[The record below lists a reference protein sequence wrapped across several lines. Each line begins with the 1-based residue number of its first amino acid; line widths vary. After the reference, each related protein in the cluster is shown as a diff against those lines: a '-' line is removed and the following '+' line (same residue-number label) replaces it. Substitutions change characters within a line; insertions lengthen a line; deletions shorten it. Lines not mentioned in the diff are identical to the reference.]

1 MEGGARLVDI
11 TNTQSLPYPDCNDP
25 GDGALDLQVLA
36 EAIDAKLVDAFANFR
51 AIVNRPAFI
60 VGLLANQTGF
70 ASGSTADIVWDNV
83 IWDSTTIGVG
93 VGSGITFTDPGYWM
107 LGCWISSVPSG
118 GVTANSKLL
127 IRMSYRG
134 DLYIPVGGVHTE
146 STAAANFQSN
156 TGGED
161 IVVTQLVRQEYDGV
175 ALPGTGGG
183 SVTINLSH
191 GNVASTLT
199 VNSTSLVWGFKVCNL
214 EDM

>member
-1 MEGGARLVDI
+1 MDI

-51 AIVNRPAFI
+51 AVVNRPAFI
-60 VGLLANQTGF
+60 VGLSANQTGF
-70 ASGSTADIVWDNV
+70 ASGSTADITWDTIV
-83 IWDSTTIGVG
+83 WDSTPTGVG
-93 VGSGITFTDPGYWM
+93 TGSGITFFQPGYWM

-127 IRMSYRG
+127 IRMTFRG
-134 DLYIPVGGVHTE
+134 DLYVPVGGVHTE

-161 IVVTQLVRQEYDGV
+161 IVVTQLVRQEYDNYP
-175 ALPGTGGG
+175 AGGG
-183 SVTINLSH
+183 SVTISLSH
-191 GNVASTLT
+191 ANVASTLT
-199 VNSTSLVWGFKVCNL
+199 VNSTSLVWGFKVSNL